1 MKAKNERIDAA
12 KDKILRRANE
22 EAHEIIQK
30 AKDTADES
38 IRKYNKWMKGSGM
51 TKEMEK
57 ERANLRKALNETE
70 SELTI
75 EGTKKAP
82 KKAPDKLQIGDIVMV
97 HSMGIKGTVSTL
109 PNSKGKCFVQMGI
122 LRSEVSVSDLELLE
136 QETKAAKKEA
146 SITHARNMKMAKAMT
161 ISPGI
166 NLIGKTVDE
175 ALFLLDKYL
184 DDAYLAK
191 LHQVT
196 IIHGVGTGA
205 LRNAVQNH
213 CKKSKYVKSYR
224 MGEYGEG
231 GYGVTVVEFK

>member
-1 MKAKNERIDAA
+1 
-12 KDKILRRANE
+12 
-22 EAHEIIQK
+22 
-30 AKDTADES
+30 
-38 IRKYNKWMKGSGM
+38 M

-109 PNSKGKCFVQMGI
+109 PNSKGKCFVHMGI

-161 ISPGI
+161 ISPEI

-175 ALFLLDKYL
+175 ALGLLDKYL

>member
-1 MKAKNERIDAA
+1 
-12 KDKILRRANE
+12 
-22 EAHEIIQK
+22 
-30 AKDTADES
+30 
-38 IRKYNKWMKGSGM
+38 
-51 TKEMEK
+51 MEK

-161 ISPGI
+161 ISPEI